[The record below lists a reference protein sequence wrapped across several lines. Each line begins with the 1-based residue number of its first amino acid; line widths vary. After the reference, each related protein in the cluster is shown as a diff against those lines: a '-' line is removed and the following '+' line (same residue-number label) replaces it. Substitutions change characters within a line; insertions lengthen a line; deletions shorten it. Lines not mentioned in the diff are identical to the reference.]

1 MVAPCSCRPVLDE
14 ELLPEA
20 VACSLAQPA
29 PDRLTPRRAAAAIWS
44 WAPGHPYAADG
55 NQVLPMPAGCTA
67 GGASAAMWAS
77 A

>member
-1 MVAPCSCRPVLDE
+1 MAAPCSRRPVLDE

-29 PDRLTPRRAAAAIWS
+29 PDRLTPRRAASAIWS